1 MSSTIPNQ
9 STPIQSDS
17 FKLPAVK
24 KFQLKYESI
33 DSLQKA
39 AGAKSIEEYEEAL
52 NLKQNENYE
61 YIGKT
66 VKRVFHRFN
75 PFQDTFQLDGK
86 FIPFY

>member
-17 FKLPAVK
+17 YKLPAVK

-39 AGAKSIEEYEEAL
+39 AGAKSIEEYEEAYAQANKKFAEL
-52 NLKQNENYE
+52 SAVVSGND
-61 YIGKT
+61 
-66 VKRVFHRFN
+66 VKADSVAEKVIFHVFS
-75 PFQDTFQLDGK
+75 
-86 FIPFY
+86 